1 MKYVT
6 EAFKKASDEMAKQI
20 ATASAAAA
28 AAAASAGNGVLTA
41 KQIYDITLSSA
52 QDAGDDSVKD

>member
-41 KQIYDITLSSA
+41 KQIYDITLS
-52 QDAGDDSVKD
+52 